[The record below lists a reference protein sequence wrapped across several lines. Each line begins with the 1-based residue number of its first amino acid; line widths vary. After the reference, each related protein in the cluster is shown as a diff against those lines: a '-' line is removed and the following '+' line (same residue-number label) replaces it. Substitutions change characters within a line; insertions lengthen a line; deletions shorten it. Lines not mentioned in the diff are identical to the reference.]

1 MDDFDYK
8 EPTNTRSSIWAM
20 ILNVLTVAVL
30 IATLC
35 IGGFFLVIF
44 VNPQSSINPFPPA
57 TLPPELEFPTAT
69 PTPQLVLPATWTPQ
83 PTTEPAATYTPRP
96 SSTPAATVTPFPMFT
111 SSPTAEST
119 EVAGSKP
126 FIVDQGSPVAISSET
141 FHPESGCNWMSV
153 AGQVLDMSGAPLN
166 GVVIKLSGVLAG
178 EYRDQTS
185 LSGVAPQ
192 YGQAGYEF
200 FLTDEPVASRE
211 GLWLQLFNVAGLPMS
226 DKIYFDTFD
235 DCDRNLIFINFRQV
249 R

>member
-8 EPTNTRSSIWAM
+8 EPTNVRGSILVM
-20 ILNVLTVAVL
+20 TLNVLTVAVL
-30 IATLC
+30 IATMC

-44 VNPQSSINPFPPA
+44 VNPQSSFNPFPPA
-57 TLPPELEFPTAT
+57 TLPAELEFPTAT

-83 PTTEPAATYTPRP
+83 PTVQPSATFTPKP
-96 SSTPAATVTPFPMFT
+96 SATPEATVTAFPMFT

-119 EVAGSKP
+119 EIEGSKP
-126 FIVDQGSPVAISSET
+126 FVVDQGSPVAISSET

-178 EYRDQTS
+178 EFRDQTS

-200 FLTDEPVASRE
+200 FLTDEPVASRDA
-211 GLWLQLFNVAGLPMS
+211 LWLQLFDVAGLPMS
-226 DKIYFDTFD
+226 DKVYFDTFD

>member
-8 EPTNTRSSIWAM
+8 EPANVRGSIWVM
-20 ILNVLTVAVL
+20 TLNVLTVAVL
-30 IATLC
+30 IATMC

-44 VNPQSSINPFPPA
+44 VNPQSSFNPFPPA
-57 TLPPELEFPTAT
+57 TLPAELEFPTAT

-83 PTTEPAATYTPRP
+83 PTVQPSATFTPKP
-96 SSTPAATVTPFPMFT
+96 SATPDATVTAFPMFT

-119 EVAGSKP
+119 EIEGSKP
-126 FIVDQGSPVAISSET
+126 FVVDQGSPVAISSET

-178 EYRDQTS
+178 EFRDQTS

-200 FLTDEPVASRE
+200 FLTDEPVASRDA
-211 GLWLQLFNVAGLPMS
+211 LWLQLFDVAGLPMS
-226 DKIYFDTFD
+226 DKVYFDTFD